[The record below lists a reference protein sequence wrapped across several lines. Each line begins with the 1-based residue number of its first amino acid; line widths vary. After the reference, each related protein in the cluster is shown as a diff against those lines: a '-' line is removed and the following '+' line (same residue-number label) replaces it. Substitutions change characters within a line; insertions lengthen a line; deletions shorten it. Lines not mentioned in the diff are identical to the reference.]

1 MKQTILSFLLAV
13 LMYVGCSQV
22 SNAQTLTGT
31 DEQGNFTQLDE
42 QGNFFNPHKNDTTK
56 KHKEVPKGIWVW
68 TIDRK
73 LGDITKSEVD
83 TVPHLY
89 PQTTLAPGIYG
100 DYNTT
105 GSNYTA
111 RLSRIFI
118 DRKETPQFIFTSL
131 YDQVIKQ
138 PDEWHFTNSLS
149 PITNLTYDNCGDKET
164 GEDHIQ
170 GKFAVNAGKRLG
182 MGFDLN
188 YSYARGYYQ
197 NQSISHFGANVYGS
211 YLGDKYQMHLLFS
224 TYHEKATE
232 NGGITNDNY
241 ITHPELSIE
250 QYSEEE
256 IPTVLSENWN
266 RNKTMKLF
274 LTHRYSLGFYKE
286 VRMTEEELKAR
297 QFAKESKRDNEDKNS
312 KKKELKENNDGS
324 SKKGRNTTTAA
335 PTGRPDNARIAGKEP
350 QDLKTKNIQPDS
362 LASDTLS
369 TDSTRIKVMSKE
381 MADSLMA
388 EERKRDS
395 LAALMKKVY
404 VPVTSFIH
412 TLDLENA
419 ERIYQAYRTPDDYYA
434 NTYYRWNEHGYPGDS
449 IYDRTHYF
457 AMRNTAGLALLE
469 GFNKWAKAGIKIFA
483 THEFRKFELP
493 SLSSYNG
500 ISIMEKWS
508 EHTVSLGGRLSK
520 TQGHTLHFLLSGET
534 WLVGE
539 DAGQLKLDFQ
549 TDLNFPLWG
558 DTIRLAAKAYF
569 HRLNP
574 TFYERHFHSKH
585 LWWDN
590 EDLSMTTRTHIEGV
604 FSYNKTKSKLRVAIE
619 EIQNYTYAGI
629 GYTRVDNT
637 VKNLAGG
644 IYQYSGNINILT
656 AQLDQKL
663 QLGPLHWDNILT
675 YQSSSKKE
683 VLPLPTFNIFSN
695 LYLKFKFVKVLLVE
709 LGASATYFT
718 KYRAP
723 EFLPQLNQFA
733 IQQNENEVTEIGNFP
748 VIDVYL
754 NMHLKRARFFIMMN
768 NVTGS
773 SFNRMNFLTPHYPS
787 NTQVLH
793 LGVSWNFFN

>member
-89 PQTTLAPGIYG
+89 PQTTLAPGIYC

-539 DAGQLKLDFQ
+539 DAGQLKIDFD
-549 TDLNFPLWG
+549 TDLNFQLLG
-558 DTIRLAAKAYF
+558 DTVHLMAKAYF

-574 TFYERHFHSKH
+574 TFYQRHYHSKH

-590 EDLSMTTRTHIEGV
+590 SLNKETRQRIEGTLA
-604 FSYNKTKSKLRVAIE
+604 YDKTKTRLRVAIE
-619 EIQNYTYAGI
+619 EIQQYTYFGMSYD
-629 GYTRVDNT
+629 YTDEART
-637 VKNLAGG
+637 NLQAAV
-644 IYQYSGNINILT
+644 YQRSANLNVFT
-656 AQLDQKL
+656 AQLMQDL
-663 QLGPLHWDNILT
+663 QLGPLHFDNIVT
-675 YQSSSKKE
+675 YQSSSDTD
-683 VLPLPTFNIFSN
+683 VLPLPQLNLFSN
-695 LYLKFKFVKVLLVE
+695 LYLKFRVAQVLTVE
-709 LGASATYFT
+709 LGGALTYFT
-718 KYRAP
+718 KYAAP
-723 EFLPQLNQFA
+723 DYLPLLGQFA
-733 IQQNENEVTEIGNFP
+733 VQQNTDSRVELGNFP
-748 VIDVYL
+748 FVDAYANL
-754 NMHLKRARFFIMMN
+754 HLKHARFFIMMN
-768 NVTGS
+768 NALAS
-773 SFNRMNFLTPHYPS
+773 SANRMHFLSPHYPQNGS
-787 NTQVLH
+787 VLRV
-793 LGVSWNFFN
+793 GVSWNFFN